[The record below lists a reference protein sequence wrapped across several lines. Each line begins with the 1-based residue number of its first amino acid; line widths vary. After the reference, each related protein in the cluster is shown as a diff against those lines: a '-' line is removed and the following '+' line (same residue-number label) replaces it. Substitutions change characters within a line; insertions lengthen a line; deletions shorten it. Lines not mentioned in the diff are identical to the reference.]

1 MLSAPQIGKAGRVLI
16 IVAPGQGAQTPGFL
30 FPWLDLPDFAI
41 RMRWLSACAG
51 MDLVHYGTEADAET
65 IRDTAI
71 AQPLLVAAGLVSAL
85 ELFPQPADAFH
96 VVGAAAGHSVG
107 EITAA
112 AGSGVISAEQAMVL
126 VRERGRSMAEAA
138 ALKPTGMTAVL
149 GGDPDEVLAALQ
161 AHGLTPAN
169 VNGAG
174 QVVAA
179 GTTEQLEALRANPPA
194 KARLVPLSVAGAFH
208 TEHMAPAVDV
218 LDRFARAIST
228 HDPRTSL
235 ISNRDGQVVH
245 NGREVLQ
252 RIVSQVSNPVR
263 WDLCMRTMSELGV
276 TAVIEVPPA
285 GTLTGLIK
293 RALPDV
299 ETLALKTPD
308 DLDAARDLVTRHGSA
323 SEMDESPTW
332 RMLVA
337 PAKGTFRPAPA
348 AVGTRLEAGASVGM
362 LVTSRDEQAVTAP
375 HGGTIVEWLV
385 EDGDPVSPGQPLIRL
400 HPEAVPA

>member
-1 MLSAPQIGKAGRVLI
+1 
-16 IVAPGQGAQTPGFL
+16 
-30 FPWLDLPDFAI
+30 
-41 RMRWLSACAG
+41 

-65 IRDTAI
+65 IRDTSI

-126 VRERGRSMAEAA
+126 VRERGRAMAEAS

-149 GGDPDEVLAALQ
+149 GGEPEEILAALET
-161 AHGLTPAN
+161 HGLTPAN

-174 QVVAA
+174 QIVAA
-179 GTTEQLEALRANPPA
+179 GTTDQLEALRADPPG
-194 KARLVPLSVAGAFH
+194 KSRLIPLSVAGAFH

-245 NGREVLQ
+245 NGREVLE
-252 RIVSQVSNPVR
+252 RIVRQVSNPVR
-263 WDLCMRTMSELGV
+263 WDLCMRTMAELGV

-293 RALPDV
+293 RALPEV
-299 ETLALKTPD
+299 ETLALKTPE
-308 DLDAARDLVTRHGSA
+308 DLDAAREIVARHGSA

-337 PAKGTFRPAPA
+337 PTKGTFRPAQVT
-348 AVGTRLEAGASVGM
+348 VGTRLEAGASVGV
-362 LVTSRDEQAVTAP
+362 LVTSRDEQPVTAP